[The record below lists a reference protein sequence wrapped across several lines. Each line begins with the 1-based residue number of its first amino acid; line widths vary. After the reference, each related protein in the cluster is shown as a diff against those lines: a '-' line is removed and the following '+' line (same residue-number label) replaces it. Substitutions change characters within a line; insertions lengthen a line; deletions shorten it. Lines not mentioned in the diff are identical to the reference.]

1 MKAVEFIVE
10 ALSWLNIFIVP
21 AAFLSGAGFL
31 VYHHYA
37 TISGLVFFIMLAMA
51 GIALGLFWAERVRKT
66 IGCSTFMS
74 RIFYSGDVDGK

>member
-31 VYHHYA
+31 VYHHY
-37 TISGLVFFIMLAMA
+37 TTTLGLVLFIILAMT
-51 GIALGLFWAERVRKT
+51 GITLGLFWAERVRKT

-74 RIFYSGDVDGK
+74 RIFSSGDVEGK